1 LSFSAPIGTDVAK
14 AAVLLR
20 EGKLVAIPTETVYG
34 LAGNALNE
42 AAVAQIFLVKG
53 RPHFD
58 PLIVHIP
65 DIDAVERYACSFPA
79 EARRLAERF
88 WPGPLTLVLPKRD
101 IIPDLVSAGGP
112 TVAMR
117 VPNHPL
123 TLELLR
129 VSGLPLAAPSANPF
143 GYISPTRPEHVA
155 AQLGDRIAY
164 ILDGGP
170 CKIGLESTVVSFAGN
185 RPEILRLGGL
195 DPEQIREVIPVIGLS
210 LRQSANPMAPGQLDK
225 HYAPRTKLVLAADIR
240 QYLLHHQ
247 LPENTA
253 LLLFHHRVPDWPAE
267 HQYVLSTSGT
277 TAEAAQY
284 LFATMRQLD
293 TLGYDLIIAEEAPE
307 TGLGPAINDRLQRA
321 SHQDSST

>member
-34 LAGNALNE
+34 LAGNALDN
-42 AAVAQIFLVKG
+42 AALSMIFLTKG

-65 DIDAVERYACSFPA
+65 DMEAVHLYAREFPEGA
-79 EARRLAERF
+79 QKLAERF
-88 WPGPLTLVLPKRD
+88 WPGPLTLVLPKRE

-112 TVAMR
+112 TVALR

-123 TLELLR
+123 TQELLHK
-129 VSGLPLAAPSANPF
+129 SGLPLAAPSANPF

-170 CKIGLESTVVSFAGN
+170 CKIGLESTVVSFAGPV
-185 RPEILRLGGL
+185 PEILRLGGL
-195 DPEQIREVIPVIGLS
+195 DPEDIRAIIPKLRLNLS
-210 LRQSANPMAPGQLDK
+210 TSANPVAPGQLDK
-225 HYAPRTKLVLAADIR
+225 HYAPRTRLVLAADIR
-240 QYLLHHQ
+240 QYIAHHQ
-247 LPENTA
+247 LSDKTA
-253 LLLFHHRVPDWPAE
+253 LLLFHHSVPDWPAE

-277 TAEAAQY
+277 TMEAAQH
-284 LFATMRQLD
+284 LFALMRQLD
-293 TLGYDLIIAEEAPE
+293 TLGYELIIAEEAPE
-307 TGLGPAINDRLQRA
+307 TGLGPAINDRLRRA
-321 SHQDSST
+321 SFQDSST

>member
-1 LSFSAPIGTDVAK
+1 MSAPALIGTDLDY
-14 AAVLLR
+14 AAHCLQ

-34 LAGNALNE
+34 LAGNALNT

-65 DIDAVERYACSFPA
+65 DIDSVDRYAVTFPA
-79 EARRLAERF
+79 EARLLAERF

-112 TVAMR
+112 TVALR

-129 VSGLPLAAPSANPF
+129 KTGLPLAAPSANPF

-155 AQLGDRIAY
+155 AQLGDKIAY

-170 CKIGLESTVVSFAGN
+170 CNIGLESTVVSFAGE

-195 DPEQIREVIPVIGLS
+195 DPEEIQQLIPELSFS

-225 HYAPRTKLVLAADIR
+225 HYAPSTRLVLTGNIR
-240 QYLLHHQ
+240 QYLAQHQ
-247 LPENTA
+247 LPPKTV
-253 LLLFHHRVPDWPAE
+253 LMLFHHSVPEWPAE
-267 HQYVLSTSGT
+267 QQVVLSTSGT
-277 TAEAAQY
+277 TIEAAQY
-284 LFATMRQLD
+284 LFAKMRELD
-293 TLGYDLIIAEEAPE
+293 SSGFDLILAEQAPE
-307 TGLGPAINDRLQRA
+307 TGLGPAINDRLHRA
-321 SHQDSST
+321 SFQESST